1 MIDRELARQIG
12 CVVNRIVEIA
22 NMKLKGGLTIHFDGT
37 GFIGQ
42 SFGENFIS
50 WRDRFSSEKRG
61 IPIEEDEFIRILT
74 ER

>member
-22 NMKLKGGLTIHFDGT
+22 NMKVKGSLTVHFDGS
-37 GFIGQ
+37 GVIGNT
-42 SFGENFIS
+42 FDENLKS
-50 WRDRFSSEKRG
+50 WRDKFSSEKRG
-61 IPIEEDEFIRILT
+61 IPIDEDEFIRILT